1 MDRMEDRERYRV
13 LSIPVTPCKTM
24 QRSWRLL
31 IKWSQWDHNRNM
43 AADADTTRCTD
54 SISPCVNGTAKQSPL
69 KRWASGPYTRSCK
82 RGHIREHVK
91 PSPGPCISVWAK
103 SQAYRYAPRSV
114 CRSIYARR
122 YGNHKSIL
130 HCHKPRHTY
139 FAHYQ
144 LISILFSPRSGHLV
158 FLYFSRCADIFAFQL
173 LPFRTPL
180 QLRYPVDARNF
191 LHLAST
197 SFPLPLPTR
206 RQSASAFLHRVSPL
220 LSHFTLPYAAAS
232 NRPREIQFRRYWW
245 LA

>member
-91 PSPGPCISVWAK
+91 PSLVRAYQSEQKAKLTGTRRDPSADQYTHVDTVTTNRYFTVTSHDIHISPITNSFPSCSPRGLAIWCFSIFPGVRTFSL
-103 SQAYRYAPRSV
+103 SNFYRFAPLCSYV
-114 CRSIYARR
+114 TQSTL
-122 YGNHKSIL
+122 GTSSIL
-130 HCHKPRHTY
+130 LQRV
-139 FAHYQ
+139 FHYRCQ
-144 LISILFSPRSGHLV
+144 PV
-158 FLYFSRCADIFAFQL
+158 VSR
-173 LPFRTPL
+173 
-180 QLRYPVDARNF
+180 
-191 LHLAST
+191 
-197 SFPLPLPTR
+197 
-206 RQSASAFLHRVSPL
+206 PL
-220 LSHFTLPYAAAS
+220 LSFTEFHPYSRILPYHT
-232 NRPREIQFRRYWW
+232 RPHLIALEKFNFGDTDD
-245 LA
+245 